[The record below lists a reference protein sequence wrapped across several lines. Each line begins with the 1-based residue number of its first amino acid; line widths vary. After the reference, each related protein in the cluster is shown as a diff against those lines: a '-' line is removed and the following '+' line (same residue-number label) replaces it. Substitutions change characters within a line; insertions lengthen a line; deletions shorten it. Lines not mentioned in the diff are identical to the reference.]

1 MTRRFHHISLFLCFL
16 TTSAILCGCHSR
28 STGTV
33 VSSNQQPAEDKEAP
47 YIEGYK
53 KILRWEDEEMSLFIK
68 RYGWDMQRTGTGMY
82 YQILKPGNGELFQ
95 EGDDITLEYK
105 TFLLNGELAYD
116 SEHDGVKRFKV
127 GRSEEIDALHEAA
140 ALLRPGARARLV
152 IPSYMAYGVSG
163 DGNKIN
169 GRVPIAMMIEI
180 MGNE

>member
-1 MTRRFHHISLFLCFL
+1 MI
-16 TTSAILCGCHSR
+16 
-28 STGTV
+28 
-33 VSSNQQPAEDKEAP
+33 SSNQQPEEDKEAP
-47 YIEGYK
+47 YIEGNK

-82 YQILKPGNGELFQ
+82 YQILEPGNGDPFQ

-105 TFLLNGELAYD
+105 TFLLSGELVYD

-163 DGNKIN
+163 DGKKIN
-169 GRVPIAMMIEI
+169 GRLPIAMMIEI

>member
-1 MTRRFHHISLFLCFL
+1 MTWRLRHIIISMGFLIVTAL
-16 TTSAILCGCHSR
+16 LCGCHDR

-33 VSSNQQPAEDKEAP
+33 INSNQQPAEDKEAP
-47 YIEGYK
+47 YIEGNK

-82 YQILKPGNGELFQ
+82 YQILTPGHGETFQ
-95 EGDDITLEYK
+95 EGDDITLEYN
-105 TFLLNGELAYD
+105 TFLLSGEMVYD

-127 GRSEEIDALHEAA
+127 GRSDEIDALHEAA
-140 ALLRPGARARLV
+140 AFLRPGAKARLV

-169 GRVPIAMMIEI
+169 GRVPIAMMVTCGER
-180 MGNE
+180 